1 MFTSLQSQHKFG
13 VSAQM
18 EEDGQSANQWTWKRP
33 FVEKEAAKVLFVGVA
48 VLEVSPALPH
58 AYMEGLMEEQQS
70 RDAECGFWA
79 GRTRQQV
86 KAH

>member
-1 MFTSLQSQHKFG
+1 MFTSLQPQHKFG
-13 VSAQM
+13 MSAQM
-18 EEDGQSANQWTWKRP
+18 EEDGNQQNQRTWKRS

-48 VLEVSPALPH
+48 VLEVSPTLPH